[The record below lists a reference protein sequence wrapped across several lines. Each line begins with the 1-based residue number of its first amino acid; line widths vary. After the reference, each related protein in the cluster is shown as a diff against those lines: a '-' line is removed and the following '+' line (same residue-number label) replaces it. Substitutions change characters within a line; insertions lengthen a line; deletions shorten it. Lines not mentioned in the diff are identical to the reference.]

1 MSIYVY
7 VTRRADPFDDA
18 GPQIAQDEW
27 LRLIADD
34 VDLSLENPPDRFP
47 NDKTIYAA
55 WKKYPGGYTAWFGL
69 AGGNI
74 QVKGLDEA
82 LLGKLRIF
90 ASRLDARIVS
100 EEGEKFS

>member
-7 VTRRADPFDDA
+7 VTRRADPFNDA
-18 GPQIAQDEW
+18 GPQITQHEW
-27 LRLIADD
+27 LKLIADD
-34 VDLSLENPPDRFP
+34 VDLSLEDPPDRFP

-74 QVKGLDEA
+74 EVKGLDDA
-82 LLGKLRIF
+82 LLGKLRTF
-90 ASRLDARIVS
+90 ASLLDARIVS